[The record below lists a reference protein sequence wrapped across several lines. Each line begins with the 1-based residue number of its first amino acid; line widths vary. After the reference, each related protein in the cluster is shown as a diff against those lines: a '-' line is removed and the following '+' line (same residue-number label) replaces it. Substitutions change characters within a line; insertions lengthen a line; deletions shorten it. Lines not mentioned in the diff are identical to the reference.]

1 LIVKI
6 NEQYDSLLAIK
17 SSDFSSTLGAVKN
30 MFYLSDIIAVVT
42 LIIASAILINTFLM
56 SVNERTKEIGILNAI
71 GWPRGMIVYI
81 FIVESIFLALIGGLL
96 GFLISLGM
104 LIYIKAAFANI
115 SFYPPL
121 FSKKIDSKERHKKA
135 KVLLTDMGLKSKID
149 AMSTKI

>member
-81 FIVESIFLALIGGLL
+81 FIVESIFFSAYWWSVGI
-96 GFLISLGM
+96 FNFTWNAD
-104 LIYIKAAFANI
+104 IY
-115 SFYPPL
+115 
-121 FSKKIDSKERHKKA
+121 
-135 KVLLTDMGLKSKID
+135 KSCFCKY
-149 AMSTKI
+149 